1 MVQKAYL
8 VEGMTCNHCK
18 SRVEKS
24 IKTIAGVEDAV
35 ADLSSGLV
43 SVSGDEIDGVKI
55 REVVEDA
62 GYTFKGEA

>member
-1 MVQKAYL
+1 
-8 VEGMTCNHCK
+8 MTCNHCK